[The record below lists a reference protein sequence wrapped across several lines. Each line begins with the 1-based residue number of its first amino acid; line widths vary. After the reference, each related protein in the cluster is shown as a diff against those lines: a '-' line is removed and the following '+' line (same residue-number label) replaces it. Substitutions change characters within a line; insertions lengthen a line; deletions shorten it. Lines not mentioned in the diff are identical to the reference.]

1 VEIVKCIAL
10 LRGITDVEDLHE
22 SLLSNECGSL
32 HANQGTRFKES
43 RINNSVITS
52 AKQAQDL
59 YCEFLDSP
67 PGSTMAEGSYLRG
80 VVIQSHH
87 YANVIILTQSC
98 ISVHKSVYKPGTN
111 AMS

>member
-1 VEIVKCIAL
+1 VETVKCIAL
-10 LRGITDVEDLHE
+10 LHSIADVEDLHE

-32 HANQGTRFKES
+32 HANQGTQFEES
-43 RINNSVITS
+43 RINVTTSV
-52 AKQAQDL
+52 KQAQDL

-67 PGSTMAEGSYLRG
+67 PGSTMAKRSYLRG

-87 YANVIILTQSC
+87 YANVITLTQSC
-98 ISVHKSVYKPGTN
+98 ISVHKSVYKPSTN